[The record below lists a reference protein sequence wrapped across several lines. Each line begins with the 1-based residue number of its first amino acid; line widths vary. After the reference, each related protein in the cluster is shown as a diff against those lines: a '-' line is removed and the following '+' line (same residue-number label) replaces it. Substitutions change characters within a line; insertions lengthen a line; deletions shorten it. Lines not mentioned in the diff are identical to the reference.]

1 MLRTLYAAAPHE
13 TAFSLLEA
21 LATTTCDHVIQITA
35 EHAYYVDAPLLQTAP
50 CRLTRFC
57 ALTEGAYGR
66 PEQVLMQRTLYP
78 FYMSC
83 LPTSL
88 TVTVAAQICGTG
100 RNHVPCPA
108 VPTPLRVGN
117 RYGLSCPECNRLS
130 REETGRY
137 CSLTFHC
144 LPFLARCPVHGCALY
159 LADRCSAREFGMCA
173 PRSDGC
179 LHNSQHLSE
188 SCTRLLGST
197 ESHCALDEVQ
207 SLLLERRY
215 LTDDG
220 ALMSTELVCDINAV
234 LSDGF
239 EDSRLNFWLF
249 QIELIRRVV
258 RHLQRPEYAHHPTAI
273 AVLLTALAQI
283 EYSRRPQRPKCDMPV
298 MLPKTAVDG
307 HLPKVPVLRKRSDGE
322 PKKDNSSLDAT
333 CHLFHKKRDID
344 GSIHSV
350 NSGKTRTRD
359 RVTLAAK
366 QARRVP

>member
-88 TVTVAAQICGTG
+88 AATVATQICGTG

-130 REETGRY
+130 RAETGRY

-144 LPFLARCPVHGCALY
+144 LPFLARCHVHGCSLY
-159 LADRCSAREFGMCA
+159 LADRCSARELGMYA
-173 PRSDGC
+173 SRSAGC
-179 LHNSQHLSE
+179 LRNSQHLSE
-188 SCTRLLGST
+188 ICTQLLGST
-197 ESHCALDEVQ
+197 ESHCALDAIQ

-220 ALMSTELVCDINAV
+220 ALREAELVRDINAV

-249 QIELIRRVV
+249 QLQLIRRVV
-258 RHLQRPEYAHHPTAI
+258 RHLKQPQYVHHPTAI
-273 AVLLTALAQI
+273 AVLLTALAHI
-283 EYSRRPQRPKCDMPV
+283 EYSRRPCRSQPVRPVALGISTPGTLRCRSESKERDS
-298 MLPKTAVDG
+298 TSSGATRN
-307 HLPKVPVLRKRSDGE
+307 VL
-322 PKKDNSSLDAT
+322 
-333 CHLFHKKRDID
+333 HKKRNID
-344 GSIHSV
+344 CVTQSV
-350 NSGKTRTRD
+350 NATEKTRTP
-359 RVTLAAK
+359 TATCGKASASGTIK
-366 QARRVP
+366 S